1 VWWPAGGQLWAKR
14 SKEKQRRAKGSKEEA
29 ESGPLRRRKCGSKIA
44 VKVELRLESGRIGAL

>member
-1 VWWPAGGQLWAKR
+1 LWAKR